1 MNEIS
6 RFSDPTFLA
15 LAAKKAARFVLKHNW
30 FADPLE
36 VVTFQQTFDKSL
48 QELSQKLQKENFDA
62 GLIRPVIVPK
72 RIKERPVRKSTRR
85 IHEVRNLAHL
95 EFGTQ
100 VISTAILMACADEW
114 ENKFGNLSDNK
125 NIKGIFGNRLD
136 CHQNKKGQ
144 NFSIGTYSLYKF
156 WGEDYSNFVRVTSD
170 RFNSALLN
178 LKDQDKRLY
187 LLSTDISSFYPSIDL
202 KKLSEIVSATDS
214 LNSKEKSQVKS
225 FFNGLIHAMLKA
237 NLAGLPQGMVASGFF
252 ANIYLNKFDTD
263 VVASITESISIKQ
276 RKPKLVY
283 YSRYV
288 DDIRL
293 IIETQALAGQP
304 ARETK
309 KHAVFKALDRLIT
322 PFNLNFSAEKSNL
335 LEQSIDGTPLG
346 EGLLAEKMD
355 SLAKKAYGSLSPE
368 SVDDIAS
375 QFELLF
381 STDSTAERRP
391 ASGEVQRG
399 RYRPIL
405 DGPGVRPDSRKRFA
419 AGRWRH
425 LFLTYKGCAPTTET
439 RKDRFVQEIFR
450 DWKSDPSQLRLL
462 YYSFELSDYSEKL
475 IKDALKFL
483 ERYNGDKTNK
493 NFKEWLPFIHSA
505 ILRTFISQAYRGK
518 TPTKV
523 LLKLAVDS
531 VDKNNPWFL
540 RLLSW
545 LFLAAYGIKTPK
557 ELLQKASSSE
567 TESNCQE
574 AIKIWKF
581 VTYPNNLEN
590 FRVLFNSTKSLGIMP
605 TLRDDKIRQ
614 YLSSRD
620 AKINF
625 SELEQV
631 FNENIKTLKELKN
644 LEIHN
649 NNLYRQASKLKIVV
663 KQKIYPKTNKI
674 NSSVPVIEKEVPQ
687 KYLYEEILEGKYRSE
702 QASLQL
708 GINLIQAIK
717 NLPLDEQTRKALNGD
732 INPFNISI
740 DGNGLNLSNYKE
752 LSGWRSVDW
761 RQVKWIKPEQVSPVW
776 AWPLGLI
783 LRSSL
788 TGKLEHLYGA
798 PASARYS
805 LFMSFQRLNY
815 EGAFVSE
822 SFSNFIM
829 QLLRWPGSDIQ
840 AILDLDSAENILK
853 SLLGKAKER
862 SINDVQLLPIEV
874 PLSGENRKIV
884 TVLCQVDNGIDLKEV
899 SKHQDVAR
907 RAVLYSLY
915 EVENRIMIDK
925 NIGIQ
930 ITDNEVPFYVVVLP
944 ELFVPDSSIGDIHR
958 FVKKNKVA
966 VLFGRYFWESS
977 PKKLHNSLYWVFP
990 SFSSSGPATFSIR
1003 QDKFSPTTEEINAGI
1018 VGANPKIVWRIAFGN
1033 NKRICALN
1041 CYEVTDPNVK
1051 ALLSGRTEAVFVSAY
1066 NDDVATF
1073 DTTIQNYSYEIFG
1086 FVGLANNANKGGS
1099 CIYAPYR
1106 GGPHAKQLVH
1116 KHGEKQFLISL
1127 RKIDLEDFRNSN
1139 GSEIKTPPSGFTIKD

>member
-1 MNEIS
+1 MAENS

-15 LAAKKAARFVLKHNW
+15 LAAKKTARFVLKHNW

-36 VVTFQQTFDKSL
+36 VITFQQTFDKSL
-48 QELSQKLQKENFDA
+48 QELSLKLQTDRFDA
-62 GLIRPVIVPK
+62 GLIRPVAVPK
-72 RIKERPVRKSTRR
+72 RIKEKLIRKNTKRV
-85 IHEVRNLAHL
+85 HEVRNLAHL
-95 EFGTQ
+95 DFGTQ
-100 VISTAILMACADEW
+100 VLSTAILMACADDW

-125 NIKGIFGNRLD
+125 SINGIFGNRLD
-136 CHQNKKGQ
+136 CHQNEKGQ
-144 NFSIGTYSLYKF
+144 SFSIGTYSLYKF

-178 LKDQDKRLY
+178 LKDQDKRLF

-202 KKLSEIVSATDS
+202 HELSEIVSTTNS
-214 LNSKEKSQVKS
+214 LNSTEKLQVKS
-225 FFNGLIHAMLKA
+225 FFTGLNQAMIKA
-237 NLAGLPQGMVASGFF
+237 NLEGLPQGMVASGFF
-252 ANIYLNKFDTD
+252 ANIYLNRFDTD
-263 VVASITESISIKQ
+263 VIGSITESMSIKQ
-276 RKPKLVY
+276 RKPKLIY

-309 KHAVFKALDRLIT
+309 NHAVFKALDKLIK
-322 PFNLNFSAEKSNL
+322 PYNLNFSAEKSNL
-335 LEQSIDGTPLG
+335 IEQSFDGTPLS

-355 SLAKKAYGSLSPE
+355 TLAKNAYGSLSPE
-368 SVDDIAS
+368 NVDDIAS

-381 STDSTAERRP
+381 STDSTAERKP
-391 ASGEVQRG
+391 SSGEVQRG

-425 LFLTYKGCAPTTET
+425 LFLTYKACAPSTES

-462 YYSFELSDYSEKL
+462 YYSFELSEYSEKL

-483 ERYNGDKTNK
+483 ERYSGDKTNK
-493 NFKEWLPFIHSA
+493 DFQKWQPFIYSA
-505 ILRTFISQAYRGK
+505 ILRTFITQANKGK
-518 TPTKV
+518 TPTKL
-523 LLKLAVDS
+523 LLKLAIDS
-531 VDKNNPWFL
+531 VGKNNPWFL

-545 LFLAAYGIKTPK
+545 LFLAAYGVKTPK
-557 ELLQKASSSE
+557 TLLQKASSNE
-567 TESNCQE
+567 TESNCKE
-574 AIKIWKF
+574 AIKIWRF
-581 VTYPNNLEN
+581 VTDPNNLDS
-590 FRVLFNSTKSLGIMP
+590 FRILFNSTKSLGIMP
-605 TLRDDKIRQ
+605 SLRNDKIRQ
-614 YLSSRD
+614 YLSSKNS
-620 AKINF
+620 KIQIF
-625 SELEQV
+625 ELEQV
-631 FNENIKTLKELKN
+631 FNENIKVLKELKD

-649 NNLYRQASKLKIVV
+649 TSLYRQAVKLKIDV
-663 KQKIYPKTNKI
+663 KQKNYSKPKNTSI
-674 NSSVPVIEKEVPQ
+674 TSSASEKEITQ
-687 KYLYEEILEGKYRSE
+687 KNLYEEILNGRYRSE

-708 GINLIQAIK
+708 GISLIHVIK
-717 NLPLDEQTRKALNGD
+717 SLNLDEQNTKALNGE

-740 DGNGLNLSNYKE
+740 DGNSLKISNNKE
-752 LSGWRSVDW
+752 MSGWRSVDW
-761 RQVKWIKPEQVSPVW
+761 SQVKWIEPEKVSPAW
-776 AWPLGLI
+776 AWPLGLM

-788 TGKLEHLYGA
+788 TGTLEHLYGA

-840 AILDLDSAENILK
+840 AIPDLDGAENILK
-853 SLLGKAKER
+853 SLLEKAKER

-899 SKHQDVAR
+899 SKYPDVAR

-915 EVENRIMIDK
+915 EVENRIRIDK

-930 ITDNEVPFYVVVLP
+930 VKDNEAPFYIVVLP
-944 ELFVPDSSIGDIHR
+944 ELFVPDSSISDIHR

-990 SFSSSGPATFSIR
+990 SSSSSGPATFSIR
-1003 QDKFSPTTEEINAGI
+1003 QDKFSPTPAEIKAGV
-1018 VGANPKIVWRIAFGN
+1018 VGANPKIIWRISFGE

-1041 CYEVTDPNVK
+1041 CYEVTDPTVK
-1051 ALLSGRTEAVFVSAY
+1051 ALLSGRTEAVLVSAY

-1073 DTTIQNYSYEIFG
+1073 DITIQTYSYEIFG
-1086 FVGLANNANKGGS
+1086 FVGLANNSNKGGS
-1099 CIYAPYR
+1099 CIYAPYK
-1106 GGPHAKQLVH
+1106 GGTHAKQLVH

-1127 RKIDLEDFRNSN
+1127 RRIDLEDFRNQN
-1139 GSEIKTPPSGFTIKD
+1139 GLEIKTPPSGFTIKD